1 MNNEVTRRGLLRT
14 LGAVAG
20 AAVVVPHTL
29 RAQSK
34 AAPQSAP
41 TVISNPP
48 RDFGPNAAP
57 TTVLHRPGCAH
68 GGPGVRRA
76 GAGEYLDTAHLDRR
90 ALDRGAGMEQPG
102 PLSSLERHPEQPADA
117 VVWKTTG
124 TWRCFE
130 ARRTTVTGIVST
142 TRDGSSSCEHL
153 ARRVV
158 RYEHDGSITIV
169 AETHSRAR
177 S

>member
-48 RDFGPNAAP
+48 RDFGPNARADD
-57 TTVLHRPGCAH
+57 VLHRPGCAH

-117 VVWKTTG
+117 VDG
-124 TWRCFE
+124 RRR
-130 ARRTTVTGIVST
+130 ARGGVSKPVEQQQREHVST
-142 TRDGSSSCEHL
+142 TRDASCPANTSRAASSATSTT
-153 ARRVV
+153 V
-158 RYEHDGSITIV
+158 RSRLSR
-169 AETHSRAR
+169 THSRA
-177 S
+177 SG